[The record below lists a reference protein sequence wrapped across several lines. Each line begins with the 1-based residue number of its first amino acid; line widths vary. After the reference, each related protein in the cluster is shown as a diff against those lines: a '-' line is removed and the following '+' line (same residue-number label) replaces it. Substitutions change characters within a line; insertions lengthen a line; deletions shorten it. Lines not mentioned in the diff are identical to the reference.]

1 MKQHKKLAT
10 SIVGVVLA
18 TLVGLLDHITGYE
31 LGFFV
36 FYFIPIGYV
45 AWISGG
51 FSGAIVSV
59 ACAIIWFFVDA
70 TSGHSYSSSW
80 YGIWN
85 AGIRLISFLAVTLAA
100 SRVRELLDSE
110 RALTA
115 RLQEA
120 LNQVKELRGLLPICA
135 SCKKIRND
143 TGYWEQIEEFVSR
156 HSRAEFTHG
165 ICPECTQRLYP
176 RLFDGKE
183 TPIPPHPAG
192 TDTTG
197 YVKKGALAEE

>member
-1 MKQHKKLAT
+1 MKQHQKLVT
-10 SIVGVVLA
+10 SILGAALA

-36 FYFIPIGYV
+36 FYFIPVSYV
-45 AWISGG
+45 AWISGTLFG
-51 FSGAIVSV
+51 VIVSV
-59 ACAIIWFFVDA
+59 ACAAIWFFVDA
-70 TSGHSYSSSW
+70 ISGHPYSSPW
-80 YGIWN
+80 YGVWN
-85 AGIRLISFLAVTLAA
+85 AGIRLISFLIITLAA

-110 RALTA
+110 RGLSA

-143 TGYWEQIEEFVSR
+143 TGYWEQIEGYVSR

-165 ICPECTQRLYP
+165 ICPECAQRLYP
-176 RLFDGKE
+176 QFFDGE
-183 TPIPPHPAG
+183 DTPAPPHPAG

-197 YVKKGALAEE
+197 YIK